1 MRTIAIH
8 TSKGGVGKTTLVINL
23 AYELAKLN
31 YRVLVVDLDDQ
42 ANASLS
48 LGVNE
53 ADKLDKASSFEEFKI
68 ILETF
73 KERKEL
79 IDFLCDYE
87 LPSFDYQKY
96 IRSSALNAELED
108 ISTCSGIIDVLP
120 GSYRTTDKAISNLL
134 MPQTRLNTALQ
145 TPGIANNY
153 DYVIIDTPPS
163 STDIAKGGLI
173 AAQYLLI
180 PTQLEYL
187 SVYGINTPLDFM
199 RLVRQQFANKRGM
212 VLGIVPMMTQKRSRL
227 NSMVRKLLEKRL
239 EKEDNIPILPEIHRS
254 DYISQASRVRQPISL
269 FAQQKSPAENIAKE
283 FIALTQKVLERIE
296 FIEKDKKNA

>member
-8 TSKGGVGKTTLVINL
+8 TSKGGVGKTTLVVNL
-23 AYELAKLN
+23 AYEIAKLN

-48 LGVNE
+48 LGVNK
-53 ADKLDKASSFEEFKI
+53 ADQLDQASSFEEFKI

-87 LPSFDYQKY
+87 LPRFDYQEY
-96 IRSSALNAELED
+96 IRPSALNADLEN
-108 ISTCSGIIDVLP
+108 ISTCSGLIDVLP
-120 GSYRTTDKAISNLL
+120 GSYQTTDQAISKFIT
-134 MPQTRLNTALQ
+134 PQTRLNTALQ

-187 SVYGINTPLDFM
+187 SVYGINTPLDFL
-199 RLVRQQFANKRGM
+199 RQVRQQFANRGM

-227 NSMVRKLLEKRL
+227 NSMVRQLLKKRL
-239 EKEDNIPILPEIHRS
+239 ETEDSIPILPEIHRS
-254 DYISQASRVRQPISL
+254 DYISQASRARKPISL
-269 FAQQKSPAENIAKE
+269 FAQQQSKAENIAKE
-283 FIALTQKVLERIE
+283 FIDLTQKILERIE
-296 FIEKDKKNA
+296 VIEKDNKND